1 MARLLRLCVV
11 FVGNHVQTMED
22 KRKVLKRF
30 LCGACALALAALAAG
45 CGDNSET
52 TNAGNANTN
61 AVVVSNTN
69 ASNVNTSGPTVAT
82 RTAPDGSVITTETVN
97 GVTSETRT
105 FSDPKGRVERVV
117 VTTRDGKKSARVYY
131 RDKTV
136 RELPDNEVERAM
148 TATGDAIVSAGGK
161 VVEVSK
167 DAGSAVADKVED
179 VPSEADDA
187 ARATAKGAKKV
198 GTEAADKAEDVGG
211 ATVNGAKKA
220 GKATAKGAKKVGGA
234 VKDAVTP

>member
-1 MARLLRLCVV
+1 M
-11 FVGNHVQTMED
+11 GNHVQTTED

-52 TNAGNANTN
+52 TNAGNVNSNA
-61 AVVVSNTN
+61 AVVTNTN
-69 ASNVNTSGPTVAT
+69 ASNINASAPVVAT
-82 RTAPDGSVITTETVN
+82 RTAPDGSTITTETAN
-97 GVTSETRT
+97 GVTTETRS

-117 VTTRDGKKSARVYY
+117 VTTRDGKKTARVYY
-131 RDKTV
+131 RDKSV
-136 RELPDNEVERAM
+136 RELPDNEVERAL

-167 DAGSAVADKVED
+167 DAGAAVADKVED

-198 GTEAADKAEDVGG
+198 GTETADKAEDVGG

-234 VKDAVTP
+234 LKDAVTP

>member
-1 MARLLRLCVV
+1 M
-11 FVGNHVQTMED
+11 GNHVQTTED

-52 TNAGNANTN
+52 TNAGNANSNSAVATN
-61 AVVVSNTN
+61 AN
-69 ASNVNTSGPTVAT
+69 ASNVSVANTNTSGSAVT
-82 RTAPDGSVITTETVN
+82 RTAPDGSTITTETAN
-97 GVTSETRT
+97 GVTTETRT

-117 VTTRDGKKSARVYY
+117 VTTRDGKKTARVYY

-136 RELPDNEVERAM
+136 RELPDNEVERAL
-148 TATGDAIVSAGGK
+148 TATGDAIVTAGGK

-167 DAGSAVADKVED
+167 DAGAAVADKVED

-234 VKDAVTP
+234 LKDAVTP